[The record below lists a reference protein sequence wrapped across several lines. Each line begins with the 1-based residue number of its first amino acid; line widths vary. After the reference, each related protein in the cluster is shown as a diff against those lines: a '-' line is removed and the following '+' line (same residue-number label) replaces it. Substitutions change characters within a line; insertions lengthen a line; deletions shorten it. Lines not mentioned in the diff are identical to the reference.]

1 MFAIIQPVST
11 GVPAKTADKLRVA
24 NVQINTVGPDG
35 SADVRWQLYND
46 AGSVLEGSSV
56 LAGAAYAAWGSDD
69 EYLLTWLATPE
80 VLNLTIVEIVPDAPP
95 APEPPVVEPP
105 APVITAPPVRPD
117 GAPLPPTDGGV

>member
-11 GVPAKTADKLRVA
+11 GVPAKTADKLRVS

-56 LAGAAYAAWGSDD
+56 LAGAAYAAWGSND
-69 EYLLTWLATPE
+69 EYLLMWLATPE
-80 VLNLTIVEIVPDAPP
+80 VLNLTIIEIVLDAPP
-95 APEPPVVEPP
+95 APPE
-105 APVITAPPVRPD
+105 PVITAPPVLPD